1 MPLNQ
6 TPRVAYRKILYVTD
20 LSEAGRIAFP
30 HAASLAHL
38 HQAELTVLHVIEP
51 KEFEKYLVGYM
62 SKELWEQLKTRD
74 LDEARRLLVQR
85 KRSDAELR
93 GNVEEFCEDCQDQ
106 RASGTPYV
114 SYDVKVESGDPVEK
128 ILEQAHSGRYDLVVI
143 AKHGHGVVHG
153 GLMGDTVRRVLR
165 RCNVPVLVVPAADEE
180 GVDR

>member
-1 MPLNQ
+1 MPRNQ

-38 HQAELTVLHVIEP
+38 HQAELTVFHVIEP

-74 LDEARRLLVQR
+74 LDEARRLLIQR
-85 KRSDAELR
+85 KRSDAEVR
-93 GNVEEFCEDCQDQ
+93 DSVEGFCEECQDQ
-106 RASGTPYV
+106 RATDAPYV
-114 SYDVKVESGDPVEK
+114 SYDVKVESGDPADK
-128 ILEQAHSGRYDLVVI
+128 ILEQAQRGDYDLVVI

-153 GLMGDTVRRVLR
+153 GLMGDTVRRVVR
-165 RCNVPVLVVPAADEE
+165 RCNVPVLVVPAQDEE
-180 GVDR
+180 GVAC